1 MADQNLERV
10 YRISVDATQAIN
22 QLDKIAKSATGID
35 SKLSQVGSA
44 LKGAFAGAAV
54 IGAVTAVAGAFK
66 SAANAM
72 DDLFKASQKI
82 GVTTE
87 SLSRLKYAAE
97 QSGVGFEGL
106 QTGLRKLNKS
116 LVDVETGTSSA
127 ARALRE
133 LGVKGGDSPEE
144 ALSKIAEAFASVPDS
159 AQKTALALEIF
170 GKSGADLIPLLNAGA
185 DGIKELTDRAEKLG
199 LVLDEKTAKQAELF
213 NDSLDDIS
221 LSMGAITKQ
230 ITAGALPA
238 LSAFSKTLA
247 DSLAVSDA
255 WKTVGKALG
264 ETFIFIADKVII
276 LGAAL
281 YTIGTYLRA
290 VSSALSDFGRGNFSD
305 ASKTIGDWYSSTEN
319 LIESVGKLRTELN
332 KVNTSTES
340 LGNPGK
346 DVSASANKFKL
357 AANQLKDATDS
368 SSKAIKATK
377 EELTAIQEIVET
389 LQKVGTSRNNA
400 VQQIAFLQSL
410 NPETIKQIGVS
421 TNDVADAIKKLN
433 EVADPQGTALK
444 KFAEGVKDS
453 LNPMNELQ
461 RTTEKLSEA
470 LNAGYLSWEQYADAV
485 FQASE
490 KLNPEEL
497 NKTKDAL
504 DEIGVAIGNTL
515 STSIGNFVDVIF
527 EADQSFQEFISNTLK
542 GIAKLIVQILI
553 LRTLKSSLG
562 GTAVGDFFFP
572 SAKGNSFEGGTTL
585 PTNSVLTQP
594 TFFKFAS
601 GGVFGGRNGVA
612 GEAGPEAV
620 VPLKRDSSGKLGV
633 SGAPVIIN
641 VNNSMSES
649 AEVTVQE
656 TNRPDGTKEI
666 AVLIERRVKE
676 LLGNGQLD
684 RQMYGSY
691 GLSRRPA

>member
-1 MADQNLERV
+1 MATENLERI
-10 YRISVDATQAIN
+10 YKISVDGTQAIN

-35 SKLSQVGSA
+35 SKLGQVGSA

-66 SAANAM
+66 NAANAM
-72 DDLFKASQKI
+72 DELFKASQKV

-116 LVDVETGTSSA
+116 LADVETGTSSA

-159 AQKTALALEIF
+159 AQKTALALELF
-170 GKSGADLIPLLNAGA
+170 GKSGADLIPLLNEGA
-185 DGIKELTDRAEKLG
+185 DGLKELTDRAEKLG

-238 LSAFSKTLA
+238 LSAFSNTLA
-247 DSLAVSDA
+247 GTLSVSES

-281 YTIGTYLRA
+281 YTSGTYLKA
-290 VSSALSDFGRGNFSD
+290 FASAASDFGRGNFSD
-305 ASKTIGDWYSSTEN
+305 ASKTISDWYNSTES
-319 LIESVGKLRTELN
+319 LVGAVSKLRTELN
-332 KVNTSTES
+332 KVNTSTEN
-340 LGNPGK
+340 LGDPGK
-346 DVSASANKFKL
+346 DVSVSANKFKL

-368 SSKAIKATK
+368 SSKAVKATK

-389 LQKVGTSRNNA
+389 LQKVGISRNNA

-421 TNDVADAIKKLN
+421 TNDVAEAIKKLN
-433 EVADPQGTALK
+433 ETADPEGTALK

-461 RTTEKLSEA
+461 RTTEKLNQA
-470 LNAGYLSWEQYADAV
+470 LDAGYLSWEQYADAV

-490 KLNPEEL
+490 KLNPEKLE
-497 NKTKDAL
+497 KTKDAL

-562 GTAVGDFFFP
+562 NTPVGDFFFP
-572 SAKGNSFEGGTTL
+572 SAKGNSFDGGTTL
-585 PTNSVLTQP
+585 PKNSILTQP
-594 TFFKFAS
+594 TFFKFAD

-620 VPLKRDSSGKLGV
+620 MPLKRDANGKLGV
-633 SGAPVIIN
+633 IGSPVNIN
-641 VNNSMSES
+641 ISNTMSES
-649 AEVTVQE
+649 ASVQIQE
-656 TNRPDGTKEI
+656 TNRADGTKEI
-666 AVLIERRVKE
+666 AILIEKRVKE
-676 LLGNGQLD
+676 MIGNGSLD
-684 RQMYGSY
+684 RSMRQSY
-691 GLSRRPA
+691 GLSRAPA